1 MYELLK
7 REGRAKRGVFH
18 TVHGDIQTP
27 VFMNVGTVAA
37 IKGAVSTEDLEQI
50 KCQVELSNTYH
61 LHVRTGDKLIREVGG
76 LHKFMSWNR
85 PILTDSGGFQ
95 VFSLAGLRKIK
106 EEGVYFHSHIDGAKI
121 FMGPEESMQIQSN
134 LGSTIAMAF
143 DECPP
148 ALAER
153 KYVEDSVARTTRWLE
168 RCKNEM
174 QRLNGLEDTVNRH
187 QMLFG
192 INQGAIYTDI
202 RIDHAK
208 RISELDLDG
217 YAVGGLAVGE
227 THEEMYHVLDETVP
241 YLPVNKPTYLMGVGT
256 PANIL
261 EGVERGI
268 DFFDCVYP
276 SRNGRHGHVYTNQG
290 KINLFN
296 QKYEK
301 DMRPIEEGCGCPTCR
316 RYSRAYIR
324 HLLKAKEMLGMRLC
338 VLHNLYFYNTMMR
351 WMPETLPPT
360 RKKSYT
366 AWDRSTGKRKWKS
379 KREKACQTA
388 RFCVQY
394 SLMKSD
400 DFGQVYDFRRIS
412 DVFNLSNREC
422 VIRWLDQY
430 GGVAGYFICVYV
442 FLHGSSAEE
451 GTAEE
456 ELHACRTCSGR
467 YDLNNKRF
475 LWNSDRYC

>member
-7 REGRAKRGVFH
+7 EEGRAKRGVFH

-61 LHVRTGDKLIREVGG
+61 LHVRTGDKLIKEMGG

-134 LGSTIAMAF
+134 LGSTIAMGF
-143 DECPP
+143 DECAP
-148 ALAER
+148 AR
-153 KYVEDSVARTTRWLE
+153 SYVEASVARTTRWLE
-168 RCKNEM
+168 RCKKEM
-174 QRLNGLEDTVNRH
+174 NRLNSLEDTVNKN

-192 INQGAIYTDI
+192 IDQGAIYADI

-227 THEEMYHVLDETVP
+227 THEEMYYILDETVP
-241 YLPVNKPTYLMGVGT
+241 HLPRKKPTYLMGVGT

-261 EGVERGI
+261 EGVDRGI

-301 DMRPIEEGCGCPTCR
+301 DMRPIEEGCQCPACR

-338 VLHNLYFYNTMMR
+338 VLHNLYFYNTMMEEIR
-351 WMPETLPPT
+351 DALDAGNF
-360 RKKSYT
+360 RSYKEEKLYNMGQI
-366 AWDRSTGKRKWKS
+366 D
-379 KREKACQTA
+379 REKEM
-388 RFCVQY
+388 
-394 SLMKSD
+394 S
-400 DFGQVYDFRRIS
+400 GQKKF
-412 DVFNLSNREC
+412 
-422 VIRWLDQY
+422 
-430 GGVAGYFICVYV
+430 
-442 FLHGSSAEE
+442 H
-451 GTAEE
+451 
-456 ELHACRTCSGR
+456 
-467 YDLNNKRF
+467 
-475 LWNSDRYC
+475 